1 MGAQSG
7 VEALDGLTTVTA
19 RLSELAFL
27 FAPLWLVMGRDLT
40 EFLFLRVLVSNRR
53 LRLLF

>member
-40 EFLFLRVLVSNRR
+40 EFLFLLVLVSNRR